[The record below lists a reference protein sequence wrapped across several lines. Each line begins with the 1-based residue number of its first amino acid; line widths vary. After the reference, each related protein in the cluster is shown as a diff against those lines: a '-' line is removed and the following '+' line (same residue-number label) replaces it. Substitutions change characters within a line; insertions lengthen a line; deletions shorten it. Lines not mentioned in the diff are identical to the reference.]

1 MSMVP
6 RYTTTDLEGF
16 PTIDGVRY
24 EIIDG
29 DLYVSKQPDWH
40 HQYTGGEVFAALRS
54 WSLQSGAGI
63 AIQAPGIIFAEDDNV
78 APDIVW
84 IARDRLAGLF
94 DEAGHLR
101 SAPTLVV
108 EILSP
113 GAENERRDRDTK
125 VKLYSRQGVQE
136 YWIVDWRQQTIQVY
150 RREQAQL
157 RLQVT
162 LLGQDVLTSP
172 LFPDFVCPL
181 PGLWA
186 PPY

>member
-1 MSMVP
+1 VP
-6 RYTTTDLEGF
+6 RYTTADLEGL
-16 PTIDGVRY
+16 PTLDGVRY

-29 DLYVSKQPDWH
+29 DLYVSRPTDWR
-40 HQYTGGEVFAALRS
+40 HQYTGGEIFGPLQG
-54 WSLQSGAGI
+54 WSQQTGAGL
-63 AIQAPGIIFAEDDNV
+63 ALLAPGIVFASDDSV
-78 APDIVW
+78 APDLVW
-84 IARDRLAGLF
+84 IARERLPGLF

-101 SAPTLVV
+101 AAPTLVA

-113 GAENERRDRDTK
+113 GAENERRDREMK

-136 YWIVDWRQQTIQVY
+136 YWIIDWRQQTVQVY

-157 RLQVT
+157 RLQLT

-172 LFPDFVCPL
+172 LLPNFACPL